1 MAKITY
7 SPKVNNY
14 LNQLKS
20 GKAAKDK
27 AKIIN
32 DLLNGPKTLEHFI
45 LMGFK
50 VQTVSAR
57 LSDLEDE
64 GIITKTDD
72 EHGSFSWFHL
82 ENNEKNQ
89 LKNMRKKAQN
99 KHEKWIKNG
108 YSKGYID
115 TETFN
120 TLTNEFN
127 LKSTN

>member
-1 MAKITY
+1 MAKVTY

-20 GKAAKDK
+20 GKATKDK

-32 DLLNGPKTLEHFI
+32 DLLSGPKTLEHFI

-82 ENNEKNQ
+82 EKDEKKQ
-89 LKNMRKKAQN
+89 LSNMRNQALN
-99 KHEKWIKNG
+99 KQEKWLKRG
-108 YSKGYID
+108 YSQDYISTD
-115 TETFN
+115 TFN
-120 TLTNEFN
+120 ALMNEFN
-127 LKSTN
+127 HKNKT